1 VRKLV
6 GKWPLE
12 KLRTIVTQIVGKE
25 VGRTGERRKLD
36 HFNKE
41 YCGLWC

>member
-12 KLRTIVTQIVGKE
+12 KLRTTVTQIVGKE
-25 VGRTGERRKLD
+25 VGRMGER
-36 HFNKE
+36 
-41 YCGLWC
+41 